1 MATPPE
7 TQKLLVLQ
15 HNCARG
21 GQVLEAVLNTAVR
34 MEADL
39 VLIQEPREGKEK
51 DGTAS
56 HPSFNFIKGAKTE
69 PSKC

>member
-1 MATPPE
+1 M
-7 TQKLLVLQ
+7 
-15 HNCARG
+15 
-21 GQVLEAVLNTAVR
+21 EAVLNTAVR